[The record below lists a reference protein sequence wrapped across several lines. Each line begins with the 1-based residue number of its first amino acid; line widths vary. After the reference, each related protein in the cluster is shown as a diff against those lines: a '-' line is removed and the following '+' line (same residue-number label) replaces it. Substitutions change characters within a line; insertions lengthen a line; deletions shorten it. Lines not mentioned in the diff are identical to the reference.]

1 MDIKSAHKVYFVGIG
16 GIGMSALARYF
27 KHLGKDVAGYDRT
40 PSSITDQLQ
49 KENIIVHFND
59 GIDNIPA
66 GFGNSPATTLVIYT
80 PAIPS
85 NHAGFNYFK
94 NSGFQLFKRSEI
106 LGQITLNY
114 KTIAVAGTHGKT
126 SVSTTVAHLLKQ
138 SPLDC
143 LAFLGGISKNYNTNL
158 ILPLKPDFESNLAV
172 VEADEFDRSFLKLNP
187 SIALVTSMDADHL
200 DIYENKENVVDSF
213 NQFVKKIEPKG
224 KLIYKKD
231 LNLRHENLPEF
242 HYTYSL
248 IEKADFYAIN
258 LKMSN
263 EGLYS
268 FDLVTP
274 FGTMDNL
281 KSGVPG
287 KTNAENAVAAA
298 SLACLA
304 GLGEDLIRENLKSF
318 TGVNRR
324 FDFQINTEHL
334 VYVDDYAHHPEEL
347 KAFIG
352 SMKEI
357 FPEKKITGI
366 FQPHLFTRTRDFA
379 DEFAKSLDL
388 LDELIL
394 LEIYP
399 AREEPIKGVTSNI
412 IFDKMKLKAKSI
424 CPVEDLIPYLSDK
437 KIEVLLTMGAGNISQ
452 KVEDIK
458 KLYSK
463 N

>member
-40 PSSITDQLQ
+40 PSPITDQLQ
-49 KENIIVHFND
+49 AEGIKVHFND
-59 GIDNIPA
+59 GVENIPE
-66 GFGNSPATTLVIYT
+66 GFGNSPSTTLIIYT

-85 NHAGFNYFK
+85 NHAGFNHFK
-94 NSGFQLFKRSEI
+94 NSGFSLFKRSEI

-138 SPLDC
+138 SPIDC

-158 ILPLKPDFESNLAV
+158 ILPANPDFDSRIAV
-172 VEADEFDRSFLKLNP
+172 VEADEFDRSFLKLSP
-187 SIALVTSMDADHL
+187 SIALITSMDADHL

-224 KLIYKKD
+224 KLIYKKG
-231 LNLRHENLPEF
+231 LTLSPENLPQY
-242 HYTYSL
+242 HYTYAL
-248 IEKADFYAIN
+248 TEKADFYAIN

-263 EGLYS
+263 KGLYS
-268 FDLVTP
+268 FDMVTP
-274 FGTMDNL
+274 FGNMDNL
-281 KSGVPG
+281 ETGIPG
-287 KTNAENAVAAA
+287 RTNVENAVAAA

-304 GLGEDLIRENLKSF
+304 GLGEEIIRENLKSF
-318 TGVNRR
+318 SGVNRR

-357 FPEKKITGI
+357 FPGKKITGV

-379 DEFAKSLDL
+379 NEFAKSLDL

-399 AREEPIKGVTSNI
+399 ARELPIEGVTSNI
-412 IFDKMKLKAKSI
+412 IFDKVSLKTKTI
-424 CPVEDLIPYLSDK
+424 CPIEDLIPLLSGK
-437 KIEVLLTMGAGNISQ
+437 KLEVLLTMGAGNISQ
-452 KVEDIK
+452 KVEEIK
-458 KLYSK
+458 KILIR

>member
-1 MDIKSAHKVYFVGIG
+1 VNIKSAHKVYFVGIG

-40 PSSITDQLQ
+40 PSPITDQLQ
-49 KENIIVHFND
+49 TEGIKVHFND
-59 GIDNIPA
+59 GVENIPE
-66 GFGNSPATTLVIYT
+66 GFGNSPSTTLVIYT

-85 NHAGFNYFK
+85 NHVGFNHFK
-94 NSGFQLFKRSEI
+94 NSGFSLFKRSEI

-158 ILPLKPDFESNLAV
+158 ILPENPDFDSKIAV
-172 VEADEFDRSFLKLNP
+172 VEADEFDRSFLKLSP
-187 SIALVTSMDADHL
+187 TIALITSMDADHL

-224 KLIYKKD
+224 KLIYKKGLT
-231 LNLRHENLPEF
+231 LNPENLPEE
-242 HYTYSL
+242 HYSYSL
-248 IEKADFYAIN
+248 TEKADFYAIN
-258 LKMSN
+258 LKMN
-263 EGLYS
+263 NIGLYS
-268 FDLVTP
+268 FDMVTP
-274 FGTMDNL
+274 FGNMNNL
-281 KSGVPG
+281 KIGIPG
-287 KTNAENAVAAA
+287 RTNAENAVAAV

-304 GLGEDLIRENLKSF
+304 GLGEEMIRENLKSF
-318 TGVNRR
+318 SGVNRR
-324 FDFQINTEHL
+324 FDFQMNTEHI

-357 FPEKKITGI
+357 FPGKKITGI
-366 FQPHLFTRTRDFA
+366 FQPHLFSRTRDFA

-399 AREEPIKGVTSNI
+399 AREEPIEGVTSKI
-412 IFDKMKLKAKSI
+412 IFDKVSLVNKTI
-424 CPVEDLIPYLSDK
+424 CPIENLIPFLSGK
-437 KIEVLLTMGAGNISQ
+437 KLEVLLTMGAGNISQ

-458 KLYSK
+458 KTLNK